1 MPLTYLWSHLWKII
15 GESSAI
21 QKENNLVSVTYSHL
35 LWGLGKVILLC
46 IRCFTSHF
54 QLLLPSSEVWKLE
67 TTWLLRT
74 ELRSMEGCRDS
85 YSLEGV
91 EKEDYVIMCPDKK
104 TELETHQFEES
115 EENNITAIGVKRNL
129 LRGKEIS

>member
-1 MPLTYLWSHLWKII
+1 
-15 GESSAI
+15 
-21 QKENNLVSVTYSHL
+21 
-35 LWGLGKVILLC
+35 
-46 IRCFTSHF
+46 
-54 QLLLPSSEVWKLE
+54 
-67 TTWLLRT
+67 
-74 ELRSMEGCRDS
+74 MEGCRDS